1 MLSSTLPAAQIADRV
16 NAELK
21 VNSSLVITAPP
32 GAGKSTLLP
41 LTILEGLVN
50 GGKILMLEPRRLAA
64 RQIAERMAEMLGEK
78 VGETVGYR
86 IRFESCV
93 SAKTRIEVLTEG
105 ILTRMLIDDST
116 LEGVSVVIFDEFH
129 ERSINSDVAL
139 ALTREAQN
147 IIRPDLK
154 IVIMSATIDATNI
167 CSALNAPL
175 VESMGRMFPVDI
187 KHVDCDIS
195 ETSKIDEIA
204 RTVVSAILS
213 AHREHE
219 GDILAFL
226 PGQAEIQKCEEM
238 LGDTL
243 QGTHIFPLYGLLSQQ
258 QQRQAIAPSKEGERK
273 VVLATPIAET
283 SLTIQGV
290 RIVIDSGLCRKL
302 VFSPQNALSH
312 LATVRISMDM
322 ATQRSGRAGRLS
334 SGVCYRLW
342 NLATEHRM
350 KECRTPEIM
359 EADLSPMFLDIASWG
374 EADID
379 ELSWLTPPPHSNV
392 LQAKNLLQLLDAI
405 DDNGKVTKHGRE
417 LSSLPC
423 HPRIAQMLVNA
434 ENCKNK
440 SLAADIAALLESKDP
455 FAAQNDADI
464 NSRITALKQ
473 FRERKEKANYSF
485 AFAQINRIAEQYRRL
500 VKVKEDNSQHNHYT
514 TGKLIASAYPERI
527 AKADDSAIG
536 HFLLANGTTTLLDSA
551 DELSSH
557 DFLAIASLGSRIF
570 LASPLS
576 TNDLTPFIKQKD
588 NLSWD
593 NKQSAIISRR
603 ENRIGRILLST
614 QPIQNIPQEDIIRT
628 LCEAAPKYGLTM
640 FDFNDKVQN
649 LQRRIQAVA
658 NWHPELEIP
667 DVSTEAVLS
676 RASDWLLTTN
686 VKKVDMCSSILSL
699 LSYEQQQ
706 QIDKLAPTH
715 ITVPTGSKIKVEYRQ
730 GAEQPILRVR
740 LQECFGL
747 QDTPRIDNGRM
758 PVLMELLSPG
768 FKPVQLTQDLKNFW
782 QDTYFE
788 VRKELR
794 RRYPKHSWPDN
805 PLDTPPSRK

>member
-1 MLSSTLPAAQIADRV
+1 MISSTLPAAQIADRV
-16 NAELK
+16 NSILNK
-21 VNSSLVITAPP
+21 NSTLVITAPP

-41 LTILEGLVN
+41 LTILEGLVD

-64 RQIAERMAEMLGEK
+64 RQIAEHMAEMLGEK

-154 IVIMSATIDATNI
+154 IVIMSATIDAAGI

-175 VESMGRMFPVDI
+175 VESKGKMFPVEI
-187 KHVDCDIS
+187 KHVDCDLS
-195 ETSKIDEIA
+195 DTSRVDDIA
-204 RTVVSAILS
+204 RTVTSTILS
-213 AHREHE
+213 AHKEHE
-219 GDILAFL
+219 GDILVFL
-226 PGQAEIQKCEEM
+226 PGQAEIQRCEEM
-238 LGDTL
+238 LGESL
-243 QGTHIFPLYGLLSQQ
+243 QATHIYPLYGMLSQQ
-258 QQRQAIAPSKEGERK
+258 QQRQAIAPSREGERK

-290 RIVIDSGLCRKL
+290 KIVIDSGLCRKL

-312 LATVRISMDM
+312 LTTVRISMDM

-342 NLATEHRM
+342 SLATEHRM
-350 KECRTPEIM
+350 EENRTPEIL
-359 EADLSPMFLDIASWG
+359 EADLSPMLLDIASWG
-374 EADID
+374 EADIND
-379 ELSWLTPPPHSNV
+379 LAWLTPPPQSNV
-392 LQAKNLLQLLDAI
+392 LQAKNLLLLLEAI
-405 DDNGKVTKHGRE
+405 DDNGKITKHGRE

-434 ENCKNK
+434 ENCKYK

-455 FAAQNDADI
+455 MATQNDADI
-464 NSRITALKQ
+464 NSRIIALRL
-473 FRERKEKANYSF
+473 FRERKDINGKSYSF
-485 AFAQINRIAEQYRRL
+485 SQINRISEQYRRL
-500 VKVKEDNSQHNHYT
+500 VKVKEDNSAYDHYA

-527 AKADDSAIG
+527 AKAEDSALG
-536 HFLLANGTTTLLDSA
+536 HYLLANGNTAIMDTTDY
-551 DELSSH
+551 LSSY
-557 DFLAIASLGSRIF
+557 DFLAIASLNSKIF
-570 LASPLS
+570 LASPL
-576 TNDLTPFIKQKD
+576 TRNDLTPFTKPKD
-588 NLSWD
+588 NISWD
-593 NKQSAIISRR
+593 NKQSTIISRR
-603 ENRIGRILLST
+603 EYRIGRILIDS
-614 QPIQNIPQEDIIRT
+614 QPIQNIPQEDIIRA
-628 LCEAAPKYGLTM
+628 LCQAAPKYGLTM

-649 LQRRIQAVA
+649 QQRRIQAVA
-658 NWHPELEIP
+658 QWHPELSLP

-676 RASDWLLTTN
+676 RAEDWLFTTN
-686 VKKVDMCSSILSL
+686 VKKVDMLSSIWSL

-706 QIDKLAPTH
+706 QVDILAPTH

-747 QDTPRIDNGRM
+747 QDTPRINNGRTQ
-758 PVLMELLSPG
+758 VLMELLSPG

-782 QDTYFE
+782 QKTYFE